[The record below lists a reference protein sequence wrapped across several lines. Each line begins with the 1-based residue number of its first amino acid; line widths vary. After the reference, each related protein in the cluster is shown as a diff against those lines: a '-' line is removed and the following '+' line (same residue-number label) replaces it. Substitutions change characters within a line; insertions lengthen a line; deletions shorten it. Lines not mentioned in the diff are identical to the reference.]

1 MTINKN
7 NHISKLKISTLKTD
21 NPPKKT
27 LNSDG
32 QQLNSDGQ
40 QLNSDGQQL
49 NQYQQNEQ
57 LPLT

>member
-21 NPPKKT
+21 NPQKET
-27 LNSDG
+27 
-32 QQLNSDGQ
+32 
-40 QLNSDGQQL
+40 LNSDGQQL
-49 NQYQQNEQ
+49 NQYQQKEQ